1 MKNKKLNRF
10 DLRKIRKLKKGTIPN
25 HLAIILDG
33 NGRWAKNR
41 GLPREY
47 GHQVGANNILTIA
60 GLAEELGI
68 KYLTVY
74 AFSTENW
81 SRPQKEIDYLME
93 LPFQL
98 YKENEETLL
107 SDEHNIVIKQ
117 VGRKDNFSP
126 ELQKLFHDF
135 YEKTKHHT
143 GLVFQLA
150 FDYGSFEELS
160 TAIKKMIKNKEESFL
175 EKDILPYLYVK
186 EPVDLLIRTSGEK
199 RLSNFLLLQ
208 SSYAELYFPK
218 KHWPAFNKR
227 ELFKAIKVYQKRE
240 RRFGGLKK

>member
-10 DLRKIRKLKKGTIPN
+10 DLRKINKLKKDEVPN

-33 NGRWAKNR
+33 NGRWARNR

-47 GHQVGANNILTIA
+47 GHQVGANNILRIA
-60 GLAEELGI
+60 SLADKLGI

-81 SRPQKEIDYLME
+81 SRPQKEVDYLMT
-93 LPFQL
+93 LPFEL
-98 YKENEETLL
+98 YKENEKTFL
-107 SDEHNIVIKQ
+107 SDEHNIIIKH
-117 VGRKDNFSP
+117 VGRTEKFSP
-126 ELQKLFHDF
+126 ELQKLFKDF

-143 GLVFQLA
+143 GLTFQLA
-150 FDYGSFEELS
+150 FDYGSFEELD
-160 TAIKKMIKNKEESFL
+160 TAIKNMVKDKKKSFS
-175 EKDILPYLYVK
+175 ENDILPYLYVK
-186 EPVDLLIRTSGEK
+186 EPVDLLIRTSGEQ

-208 SSYAELYFPK
+208 SSYSELYFTK
-218 KHWPAFNKR
+218 KHWPSFNKR
-227 ELFKAIKVYQKRE
+227 ELFKAIRVYQKRE